1 MEALRSRTS
10 MITEFTLTDVNDEL
24 DDENVKPII
33 ASSIFY
39 RIAQSLEPNSGLLP
53 SLLRLRII
61 QADIY
66 FPCLHLLHTPSL
78 RILEANVPDHQ
89 HPNFFFV
96 FDLPCA

>member
-39 RIAQSLEPNSGLLP
+39 RIAQSLEPNSGL
-53 SLLRLRII
+53 
-61 QADIY
+61 
-66 FPCLHLLHTPSL
+66 FP
-78 RILEANVPDHQ
+78 
-89 HPNFFFV
+89 
-96 FDLPCA
+96 